1 MTDKETQRQAG
12 KSWEEKGL
20 DRIEEKRD
28 VIAYKNKLVTV
39 IGSDDWEFLISMS
52 RKGLEMEKTLKWIL
66 KYIKSTVGQY
76 DGVNHKADVEEFL
89 AAIEKVL
96 ETNKEETK

>member
-39 IGSDDWEFLISMS
+39 MGSDDWEFLISMS

-66 KYIKSTVGQY
+66 KYIKNT
-76 DGVNHKADVEEFL
+76 DGVNHKVDVEEFL
-89 AAIEKVL
+89 AAIEMVL
-96 ETNKEETK
+96 ETNNEVSKND